1 MVLCARWLKQRV
13 LVAGAGALTGNAQI
27 GFVTQWLWAAI
38 GTHPVGI
45 LCNGFRTLKRD
56 NTVQVRSNPLTIK
69 LQAR

>member
-1 MVLCARWLKQRV
+1 MVLCARWREQRV

-27 GFVTQWLWAAI
+27 GFVTQWLW
-38 GTHPVGI
+38 GGYRYSPSGI

-56 NTVQVRSNPLTIK
+56 NTAQVRSNPLTIK